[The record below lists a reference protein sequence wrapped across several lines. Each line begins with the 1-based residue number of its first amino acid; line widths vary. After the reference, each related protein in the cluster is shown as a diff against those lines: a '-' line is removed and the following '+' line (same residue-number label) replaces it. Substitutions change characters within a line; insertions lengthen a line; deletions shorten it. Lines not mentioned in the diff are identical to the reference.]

1 MNLLIVLV
9 ISRAILNDSGVYT
22 LTARRIDGTYMIFK
36 VVTLAVIPIKESVT
50 IRETLPM
57 HVMCHCAILGY
68 VYSDL
73 KIYWM
78 IDNKIW
84 KDYSVTLPVA
94 VNVDHIPA
102 VNRSHHGM
110 WKCIVEQIDL
120 NFKWTTNVI
129 RVKGNTNI
137 FFKLMMIS
145 NSDNSFISKHIQI
158 KYNTNNNIIDNILYV

>member
-22 LTARRIDGTYMIFK
+22 LTVRRIDGTYMIFK
-36 VVTLAVIPIKESVT
+36 VVTLAVIPIKESVR

-78 IDNKIW
+78 IDNRVW

-129 RVKGNTNI
+129 RVKGNKQI
-137 FFKLMMIS
+137 FSL
-145 NSDNSFISKHIQI
+145 N
-158 KYNTNNNIIDNILYV
+158 L